1 MKVILLQT
9 NEHLGEIGEIVNVK
23 SGYARNFLIPNKIA
37 TIATKENITY
47 YTKWIENQKIKEAK
61 SRENIQ
67 LLAKQLDKM
76 TLKFS
81 LKAGENDKL
90 FGSVTS
96 QMISEEIE
104 KLGSTLSQSNPEAME
119 GLKKIIWKGTENWD
133 SLLIERAESSGRLV
147 LSDFTRNA
155 IKKFKTK

>member
-9 NEHLGEIGEIVNVK
+9 NETLGEIGEIVNVK
-23 SGYARNFLIPNKIA
+23 SGYARNYLIPQKIA
-37 TIATKENITY
+37 TIATKENIAY
-47 YTKWIENQKIKEAK
+47 YTQWIENQKIKEAK

-67 LLAKQLDKM
+67 LLSKQLDKM

-81 LKAGENDKL
+81 LKAGDNDKL

-104 KLGSTLSQSNPEAME
+104 KLGYSVD
-119 GLKKIIWKGTENWD
+119 KKEIILED
-133 SLLIERAESSGRLV
+133 SLKEIGNHFVHVDLGEDLKPKIKIKIKAE
-147 LSDFTRNA
+147 
-155 IKKFKTK
+155 K

>member
-1 MKVILLQT
+1 MKVILLKT
-9 NEHLGEIGEIVNVK
+9 NEHLGEIGEIINVK
-23 SGYARNFLIPNKIA
+23 PGYARNYLIPQKIA
-37 TIATKENITY
+37 TLATKENITY
-47 YTKWIENQKIKEAK
+47 YTQWIENQKIKEAK

-104 KLGSTLSQSNPEAME
+104 NLGYSID
-119 GLKKIIWKGTENWD
+119 KKEIILED
-133 SLLIERAESSGRLV
+133 SLKELGNHFVYINLGEDLKPKVKIKIKAE
-147 LSDFTRNA
+147 
-155 IKKFKTK
+155 K

>member
-1 MKVILLQT
+1 MKVILLKT

-104 KLGSTLSQSNPEAME
+104 KLGYSVD
-119 GLKKIIWKGTENWD
+119 KKEI
-133 SLLIERAESSGRLV
+133 V
-147 LSDFTRNA
+147 LEDA
-155 IKKFKTK
+155 IKEIGNHFVHVNLGEDLKPKIKIKIKAEK

>member
-9 NEHLGEIGEIVNVK
+9 KETLGEIGEIVNVK
-23 SGYARNFLIPNKIA
+23 SGYARNYLIPQKIA
-37 TIATKENITY
+37 TIATKENIAY
-47 YTKWIENQKIKEAK
+47 YTQWIENQKIKEAK

-67 LLAKQLDKM
+67 LLSKQLDKM

-81 LKAGENDKL
+81 LKAGDNDKL

-104 KLGSTLSQSNPEAME
+104 KLGYSVDKKEIILEDP
-119 GLKKIIWKGTENWD
+119 LKEIGNHFVHVDLGEDLKPKIKIKIKGE
-133 SLLIERAESSGRLV
+133 
-147 LSDFTRNA
+147 
-155 IKKFKTK
+155 K

>member
-9 NEHLGEIGEIVNVK
+9 KETLGEIGEIVNVK
-23 SGYARNFLIPNKIA
+23 SGYARNYLIPQKIA
-37 TIATKENITY
+37 TIATKENIAY
-47 YTKWIENQKIKEAK
+47 YTQWIENQKIKEAK

-67 LLAKQLDKM
+67 LLSKQLDKM

-81 LKAGENDKL
+81 LKAGDNDKL

-104 KLGSTLSQSNPEAME
+104 KLGYSVDKKEIILEDP
-119 GLKKIIWKGTENWD
+119 LKEIGNHFVHVDLGEDLKPKIKIK
-133 SLLIERAESSGRLV
+133 IKAE
-147 LSDFTRNA
+147 
-155 IKKFKTK
+155 K